1 MWVYLRKYLKTV
13 RVINFILYLCNRNRL
28 CVIIEMLKSQ
38 IYVT

>member
-1 MWVYLRKYLKTV
+1 MIIFEKISQNHS
-13 RVINFILYLCNRNRL
+13 INLILYLCNRNRL